1 MTDKTTQQDAQSAS
15 PRQYEITT
23 ADRFRKA
30 ILAAAIMIGI
40 GWAFGF

>member
-1 MTDKTTQQDAQSAS
+1 MADKSTQ
-15 PRQYEITT
+15 PKYEITT

-30 ILAAAIMIGI
+30 ILAAAILVSI

>member
-1 MTDKTTQQDAQSAS
+1 MTDQQTNPNPPSKS
-15 PRQYEITT
+15 EITI

-30 ILAAAIMIGI
+30 ILAAAIVVGI